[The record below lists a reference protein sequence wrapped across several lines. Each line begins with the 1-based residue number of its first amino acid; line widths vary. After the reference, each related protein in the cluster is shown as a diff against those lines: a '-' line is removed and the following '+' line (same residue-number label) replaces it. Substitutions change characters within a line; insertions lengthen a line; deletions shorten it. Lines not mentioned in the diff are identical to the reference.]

1 LSDKD
6 KKNVLRFLDQAIRF
20 RDTVALS
27 NFLLSDSI
35 FILENR
41 YRGRGLITFEIYD
54 EISAGMVE
62 YPKLKQIDTILSKMT
77 DAGFYSPLRSI
88 ADII

>member
-1 LSDKD
+1 MPE
-6 KKNVLRFLDQAIRF
+6 KKWIF
-20 RDTVALS
+20 DTVALS

-41 YRGRGLITFEIYD
+41 YHRQSLITRQFY
-54 EISAGMVE
+54 
-62 YPKLKQIDTILSKMT
+62 KILSKMT